1 MTDRSRGAI
10 CIAVLGLGLVP
21 GRASQKASSSSSATP
36 AHPVSAAV
44 VELLAVGPGSRGQ
57 NQECSAT
64 GFLINEDGYI
74 LTNAHVVEKARECL
88 AKAPGARIVAKFA
101 RPASPEAGATG
112 RSEAAAPSVSCELV
126 SVDEVHDLAVMKTE
140 RPVRAGQGDA
150 SPYAALEASEVAP
163 ATPVKVTGHP
173 AFAWDSVTQ
182 SGHVF
187 GRKTLALSQRSK
199 QPSGVLVL
207 DIQLKSGNSGSPV
220 YLEAGGGVVG
230 VVEGQ
235 DPHNSAVTVAVPIRE
250 AIDFLDRLG
259 VRWHAAP
266 KQGGAPL

>member
-1 MTDRSRGAI
+1 M
-10 CIAVLGLGLVP
+10 
-21 GRASQKASSSSSATP
+21 QKASSSSSATQ

-44 VELLAVGPGSRGQ
+44 VALLAVGPGSKGQ

-88 AKAPGARIVAKFA
+88 AKAPEAKIVAKFA
-101 RPASPEAGATG
+101 RLASPEAGVTQ

-140 RPVRAGQGDA
+140 RPVRVGPGDA
-150 SPYAALEASEVAP
+150 NPYAELDASEVAP
-163 ATPVKVTGHP
+163 GTLVKVTGHP

-182 SGHVF
+182 SGQVLR
-187 GRKTLALSQRSK
+187 RKTLALSERSQ

-207 DIQLKSGNSGSPV
+207 EIQLKSGNSGSPV

-235 DPHNSAVTVAVPIRE
+235 EPHNSALTVAVPIRD
-250 AIDFLDRLG
+250 AIEFLDRLG

-266 KQGGAPL
+266 NQGGAPQ